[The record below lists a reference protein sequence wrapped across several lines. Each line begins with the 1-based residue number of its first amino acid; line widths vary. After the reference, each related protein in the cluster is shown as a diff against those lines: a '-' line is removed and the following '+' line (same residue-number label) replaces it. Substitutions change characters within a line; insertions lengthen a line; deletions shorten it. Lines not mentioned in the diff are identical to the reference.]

1 MTIVQTTYDVT
12 KTDITFSKKRYEVPF
27 YGCIQQRNKSM
38 NDSRDILMTLTQSES
53 WFFWTMDKAK
63 DIETNEVMF
72 SRACCPES
80 KLNYFTKVIK
90 SLVDKNMILRIKQ
103 NHYLINPNV
112 TMPKFESYSK
122 VLDKWNSLGG
132 LPL

>member
-1 MTIVQTTYDVT
+1 MT
-12 KTDITFSKKRYEVPF
+12 
-27 YGCIQQRNKSM
+27 
-38 NDSRDILMTLTQSES
+38 DSRDILMTLTQSES

-72 SRACCPES
+72 SRAHCPES

-112 TMPKFESYSK
+112 TMPKFEMYSK
-122 VLDKWNSLGG
+122 VLAKWNSLGG

>member
-1 MTIVQTTYDVT
+1 
-12 KTDITFSKKRYEVPF
+12 
-27 YGCIQQRNKSM
+27 M

-53 WFFWTMDKAK
+53 WFFWSMDKAK
-63 DIETNEVMF
+63 DIETNEVVF
-72 SRACCPES
+72 SRASCPEA
-80 KLNYFTKVIK
+80 KVSYYPKAIK
-90 SLVDKNMILRIKQ
+90 SLEDKKMIIRIKQ

-112 TMPKFESYSK
+112 TMPKFEMYSK